1 MIQRTIGVVLKIYV
15 LDLWSVHTGGIL
27 KSNNKQNLSIYVPPG
42 KLFVTLVV
50 KYFLNFPVTPLL
62 AYYQEKLHLFS
73 FYGNSHL

>member
-15 LDLWSVHTGGIL
+15 LDLWSYVHIWGIL

-50 KYFLNFPVTPLL
+50 NF
-62 AYYQEKLHLFS
+62 F
-73 FYGNSHL
+73 F